1 MHFQLEVEI
10 CVEHRVEL
18 GMNFVGS
25 GTIGAIS
32 DGLQKLL
39 DDPIID

>member
-10 CVEHRVEL
+10 CVEHLVEL
-18 GMNFVGS
+18 GVNFVGS
-25 GTIGAIS
+25 GTIGTFS

-39 DDPIID
+39 DGLIID